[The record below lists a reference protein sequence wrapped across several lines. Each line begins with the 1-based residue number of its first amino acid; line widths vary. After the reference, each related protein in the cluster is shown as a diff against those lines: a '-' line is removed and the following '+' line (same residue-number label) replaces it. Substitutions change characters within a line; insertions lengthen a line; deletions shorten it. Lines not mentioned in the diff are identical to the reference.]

1 MASEANNPKIKL
13 KLLIDKKSQRVLL
26 AEAGKDA
33 VDFLFTLLTLP
44 LGSLIT
50 LITKESMVGS
60 LGFTYGSLEQLDN
73 GYFLSTQSK
82 TSILQNKTGPIYCIS
97 CGYIAPATS
106 YLHAYGFPCLN
117 CSKYSKKSGGYVIGS
132 ITYSIMDDLSVVPM
146 TPTSTI
152 ALLNQLGLNDFKL
165 LEEKTVD
172 MCYQEVFFIIS
183 SSDKY

>member
-33 VDFLFTLLTLP
+33 VDFLFRLLTLP
-44 LGSLIT
+44 LGSLIR

-97 CGYIAPATS
+97 CGYTAPATS
-106 YLHAYGFPCLN
+106 YLHAY
-117 CSKYSKKSGGYVIGS
+117 SQKSGGYVIGS